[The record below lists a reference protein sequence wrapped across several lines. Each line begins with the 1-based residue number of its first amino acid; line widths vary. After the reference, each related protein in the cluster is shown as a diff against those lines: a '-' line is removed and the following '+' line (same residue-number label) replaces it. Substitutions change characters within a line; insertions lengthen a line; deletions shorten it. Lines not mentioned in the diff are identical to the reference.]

1 MNNIDLIPEL
11 QKSLITGCIDCSA
24 QSLEEYQPKLL
35 LNSPESKVLS
45 NIITELK
52 KCDEFFFSVAFVTN
66 SGVAVLIETL
76 KELEKKGVRGKIIV
90 SEYQYFTEPRA
101 LQRLLGLKNLD
112 LRIISEEQHLHSKGY
127 ILRNDETFSLI
138 VGSSNLTQ
146 DALCKNQEWNIK
158 VTTSS
163 HGSLIVDTFEEFN
176 RLYKCATPVTQEWL
190 DTYKEIYEKQHEI
203 KRRFVDEFE
212 EDSITP
218 VRPIIPNKMQ
228 SSALDSLKLLRSE
241 GHRKALLISATGTG
255 KTYLSTFDVKIV
267 NPRRFLFV
275 VHRENIARTVMK
287 SFKKIFGESK
297 KMGILTGSEKDFGA
311 EYIFS
316 TIQTLSKPEILK
328 KFSPDYFEY
337 IVIDEVHRSG
347 AKSYRTILEYFNP
360 KFLLGMTATPERTDG
375 YDIFKAFNYN
385 IAYEIRLH
393 TALEEDMLSPFH
405 YYGVTDISVDGKLL
419 DDYTEFNSLVSN
431 ERVERIIENSKFYGC
446 DRGRIKGLIFCS
458 LVEEA
463 KELSEKLNLKGYQT
477 IALSGENDEKEREDC
492 IERLESTVRED
503 YLDYIL
509 TVDIFNEGVDIPSVN
524 QIIMLRPTQSAI
536 VFVQQ
541 LGRGL
546 RKAEDKD
553 FLTVIDFIGN
563 YSNNYLVP
571 IALYGDSSYNKD
583 TLRKLISTG
592 SNLIPG
598 ASTVNF
604 DQVAKQR
611 IYEAIDTARVNSYKE
626 LKDDYLLLK
635 YKLGRIPSMMDFVEH
650 GSRDPMMYVEKDGSF
665 YAFIDN
671 QENIGALSPLQ
682 LRRLSFF
689 AKEVCDGK
697 RLEEVLLLKLL
708 IEKVQVSLAEFTRI
722 LGEEYQIESHSI
734 NSAIDYLNGEF
745 HQLSD
750 CEKYSSTKYVKLS
763 DEGILS
769 KTKEL
774 DELLASPT
782 FYSYLLDSINF
793 AIHRFTNSFDPK
805 HYFKGFSLYRKYS
818 RKDVCRILNWSKD
831 EHSTV
836 YGYKI
841 KSNTCPIFVTY
852 SKRKDILASIKY
864 QDYFLSNRN
873 FHWMTR
879 HNRTVDSQDVL
890 RIQRHKETGLRIC
903 LFVKKSDAESDDFYY
918 ISDLTPYEYNSQT
931 IKDDSGANLPIV
943 NINYEINTPVA
954 ENIYNYLIE
963 E

>member
-1 MNNIDLIPEL
+1 MNNIDVIPEL
-11 QKSLITGCIDCSA
+11 HKSLITGCIDGSSK
-24 QSLEEYQPKLL
+24 SLEEYQPKLL

-76 KELEKKGVRGKIIV
+76 KELEKKEVRGKIIV

-101 LQRLLGLKNLD
+101 LERLIGLKNLD
-112 LRIISEEQHLHSKGY
+112 IRIISEEQHLHSKGY
-127 ILRNDETFSLI
+127 ILRNNKTISLI

-158 VTTSS
+158 ITTSS

-176 RLYKCATPVTQEWL
+176 RLYKCATPVTPEWL
-190 DTYKEIYEKQHEI
+190 DTYKEIYKKQHEI
-203 KRRFVDEFE
+203 KRRVVDEFE
-212 EDSITP
+212 EDSIVP

-228 SSALDSLKLLRSE
+228 SSALESLKLLRSE
-241 GHRKALLISATGTG
+241 GNKKALLISATGTG

-267 NPRRFLFV
+267 NPKRFLFV

-287 SFKKIFGESK
+287 SFKRIFGASK
-297 KMGILTGSEKDFGA
+297 KMGILTGSEKDFEA
-311 EYIFS
+311 DYIFS
-316 TIQTLSKPEILK
+316 TIQTLSKPDILK
-328 KFSPDYFEY
+328 KFSPDYFDY

-347 AKSYRTILEYFNP
+347 ATSYRTILEHFNP
-360 KFLLGMTATPERTDG
+360 NFLLGMTATPERTDG
-375 YDIFKAFNYN
+375 YDIFKAFDYN

-405 YYGVTDISVDGKLL
+405 YYGVTDISIDGKLL
-419 DDYTEFNSLVSN
+419 DDYTEFNDLVSN

-446 DRGRIKGLIFCS
+446 DRGRIKGLIFCCR
-458 LVEEA
+458 VEEA
-463 KELSEKLNLKGYQT
+463 KELSEKLNLKGYRT

-492 IERLESTVRED
+492 IERLESDERED

-604 DQVAKQR
+604 DQVSKQR

-626 LKDDYLLLK
+626 LKEDYLLLK

-665 YAFIDN
+665 YAFIDK

-682 LRRLSFF
+682 IRRL
-689 AKEVCDGK
+689 
-697 RLEEVLLLKLL
+697 
-708 IEKVQVSLAEFTRI
+708 
-722 LGEEYQIESHSI
+722 
-734 NSAIDYLNGEF
+734 
-745 HQLSD
+745 
-750 CEKYSSTKYVKLS
+750 
-763 DEGILS
+763 
-769 KTKEL
+769 
-774 DELLASPT
+774 
-782 FYSYLLDSINF
+782 
-793 AIHRFTNSFDPK
+793 
-805 HYFKGFSLYRKYS
+805 
-818 RKDVCRILNWSKD
+818 
-831 EHSTV
+831 
-836 YGYKI
+836 
-841 KSNTCPIFVTY
+841 
-852 SKRKDILASIKY
+852 
-864 QDYFLSNRN
+864 
-873 FHWMTR
+873 
-879 HNRTVDSQDVL
+879 
-890 RIQRHKETGLRIC
+890 
-903 LFVKKSDAESDDFYY
+903 
-918 ISDLTPYEYNSQT
+918 
-931 IKDDSGANLPIV
+931 
-943 NINYEINTPVA
+943 
-954 ENIYNYLIE
+954 
-963 E
+963 

>member
-1 MNNIDLIPEL
+1 MDVIPEL
-11 QKSLITGCIDCSA
+11 QKSLITGCIDGSA
-24 QSLEEYQPKLL
+24 KSLEEYQPKLL
-35 LNSPESKVLS
+35 LNGPESKVLS

-66 SGVAVLIETL
+66 SGVAVLVETL
-76 KELEKKGVRGKIIV
+76 KELEKKGVHGKIIV

-101 LQRLLGLKNLD
+101 LERLIGLKNLD
-112 LRIISEEQHLHSKGY
+112 IRIISEEQHLHSKGY
-127 ILRNDETFSLI
+127 ILRNNKTISLI

-146 DALCKNQEWNIK
+146 DALCKNQEWNLK
-158 VTTSS
+158 VSTSS
-163 HGSLIVDTFEEFN
+163 YGSLIVGTFEEFN
-176 RLYKCATPVTQEWL
+176 RLYKCATSVTPEWL
-190 DTYKEIYEKQHEI
+190 DTYRQIYKKQHEI
-203 KRRFVDEFE
+203 ERRLVDEFE
-212 EDSITP
+212 EDSIAP

-228 SSALDSLKLLRSE
+228 SSALKSLELLRSE
-241 GHRKALLISATGTG
+241 GCKKALLISATGTG
-255 KTYLSTFDVKIV
+255 KTYLSTFDVKII
-267 NPRRFLFV
+267 NPKRFLFV

-287 SFKKIFGESK
+287 SFKRIFGESK
-297 KMGILTGSEKDFGA
+297 KMGILTGSEKDFEA
-311 EYIFS
+311 DYIFS
-316 TIQTLSKPEILK
+316 TIQTLSKPEILR
-328 KFSPDYFEY
+328 KFSPNYFDY

-360 KFLLGMTATPERTDG
+360 NFLLGMTATPERTDG
-375 YDIFKAFNYN
+375 YDIFEAFDYN

-405 YYGVTDISVDGKLL
+405 YYGITDISIDGKLL
-419 DDYTEFNSLVSN
+419 DDYAEFNNLVSN
-431 ERVERIIENSKFYGC
+431 ERVERIIENSRFYGC
-446 DRGRIKGLIFCS
+446 DRGRIKGLIFCRR
-458 LVEEA
+458 VEEA
-463 KELSEKLNLKGYQT
+463 KELSEKLNLRGYQT
-477 IALSGENDEKEREDC
+477 IALSGENDEKEREVC
-492 IERLESTVRED
+492 IERLESDDRED

-553 FLTVIDFIGN
+553 YLTVIDFIGN

-571 IALYGDSSYNKD
+571 IGLYGDNSYNKD

-604 DQVAKQR
+604 DQISKQR

-635 YKLGRIPSMMDFVEH
+635 YKLGHIPSMMDFEIH
-650 GSRDPMMYVEKDGSF
+650 GSRDPMMYVEKDGSL
-665 YAFIDN
+665 YAFIDK

-682 LRRLSFF
+682 IRRLSFF
-689 AKEVCDGK
+689 TKEVCDGK
-697 RLEEVLLLKLL
+697 RLEEALLLKLL
-708 IEKVQVSLAEFTRI
+708 IEKVQVSLEEFTRI

-734 NSAIDYLNGEF
+734 DSAIHYLNCEF

-750 CEKYSSTKYVKLS
+750 CEKYASTKYVELS
-763 DEGILS
+763 DKGIIS

-782 FYSYLLDSINF
+782 FRSYLLDSISF
-793 AIHRFTNSFDPK
+793 SIYRFTNTFDSK
-805 HYFKGFSLYRKYS
+805 NYFRGFSLYHKYS
-818 RKDVCRILNWSKD
+818 RKDVCRILNWLKD
-831 EHSTV
+831 EHSTI

-852 SKRKDILASIKY
+852 SKREDIQASTKY
-864 QDYFLSNRN
+864 QDSFLSNRN

-879 HNRTVDSQDVL
+879 HNRTVNSQDVL
-890 RIQRHKETGLRIC
+890 SIRKYNETGLRIC

-931 IKDDSGANLPIV
+931 IKDDSGADLPIV
-943 NINYEINTPVA
+943 NINYEINTHVA
-954 ENIYNYLIE
+954 ENIYNYLIGE
-963 E
+963 